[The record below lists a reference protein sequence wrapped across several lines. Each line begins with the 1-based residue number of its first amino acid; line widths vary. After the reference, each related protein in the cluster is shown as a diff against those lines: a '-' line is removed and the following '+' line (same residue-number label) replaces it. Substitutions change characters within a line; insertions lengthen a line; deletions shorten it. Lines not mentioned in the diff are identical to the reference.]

1 MKKANYSISY
11 DYNKTME
18 QSKPIDEEKYQRR
31 QIHFGPKAGVDLE
44 VGDRIRIHE
53 GTVRVEDF
61 GRTDEK
67 HILISWSHPK
77 WDCHQL
83 DTLEIGKIEKVSR

>member
-1 MKKANYSISY
+1 MKKVNYSVKY
-11 DYNKTME
+11 DYNIIKE
-18 QSKPIDEEKYQRR
+18 EPNPVEEEKYQRR
-31 QIHFGPKAGVDLE
+31 QIHFGPKTGIDLK
-44 VGDRIRIHE
+44 VGDRIRVHE
-53 GTVRVEDF
+53 GIVRVEDF

-67 HILISWSHPK
+67 HILVSWSHPK